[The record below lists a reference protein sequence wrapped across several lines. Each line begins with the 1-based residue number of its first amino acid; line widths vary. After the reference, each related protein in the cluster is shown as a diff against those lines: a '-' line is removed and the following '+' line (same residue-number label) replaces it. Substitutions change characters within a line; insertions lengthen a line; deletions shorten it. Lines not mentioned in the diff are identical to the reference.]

1 MPVQTTQTDDP
12 WGHPQQV
19 FNKFARIDRSLSNK
33 LRELSLHQAH
43 DTKLAEAIEAG
54 RVHVNGASAK
64 ASRSLRPGDLVLMRQ
79 SPYTRTV
86 EVLGLSSVRG
96 PAPVAQ
102 QLYSETAQSQQ
113 DRQQAAQARRF
124 GVEPALSQEQG
135 RPTKRDRRSLVEWQ
149 RWSAVLNPED

>member
-1 MPVQTTQTDDP
+1 MSRRHEELEDNPDKTGPGDQRLDK
-12 WGHPQQV
+12 WLWA
-19 FNKFARIDRSLSNK
+19 ARFYKTRSLAA
-33 LRELSLHQAH
+33 Q
-43 DTKLAEAIEAG
+43 AIEAG

-79 SPYTRTV
+79 PPYTRTV

-102 QLYSETAQSQQ
+102 QLYAETAQSLQ

-149 RWSAVLNPED
+149 RWSAVLDPED

>member
-1 MPVQTTQTDDP
+1 MSRRHEELEENPDKTGPGDQRLDK
-12 WGHPQQV
+12 WLWA
-19 FNKFARIDRSLSNK
+19 ARFYKTRSLAA
-33 LRELSLHQAH
+33 Q
-43 DTKLAEAIEAG
+43 AIEAG

-102 QLYSETAQSQQ
+102 QLYAETAQSQQ

-149 RWSAVLNPED
+149 RWSAVLDPED

>member
-1 MPVQTTQTDDP
+1 MSRRHEELEENPDKMGPGDQRLDK
-12 WGHPQQV
+12 WLWA
-19 FNKFARIDRSLSNK
+19 ARFYKTRSLAA
-33 LRELSLHQAH
+33 Q
-43 DTKLAEAIEAG
+43 AIEAG

-79 SPYTRTV
+79 PPYTRTV

-102 QLYSETAQSQQ
+102 QLYAETAQSQQ

-149 RWSAVLNPED
+149 RWSAVLDPED

>member
-1 MPVQTTQTDDP
+1 VSRRHEELEENPDKMGPGDQRLDK
-12 WGHPQQV
+12 WLWA
-19 FNKFARIDRSLSNK
+19 ARFYKTRSLAA
-33 LRELSLHQAH
+33 Q
-43 DTKLAEAIEAG
+43 AIEAG

-79 SPYTRTV
+79 PPYTRTV

-102 QLYSETAQSQQ
+102 QLYAETAQSQQ

-149 RWSAVLNPED
+149 RWSAVLDPED

>member
-1 MPVQTTQTDDP
+1 MSRRHKELEDNPDKMGPEDQRLDK
-12 WGHPQQV
+12 WLWA
-19 FNKFARIDRSLSNK
+19 ARFYKTRSLAA
-33 LRELSLHQAH
+33 Q
-43 DTKLAEAIEAG
+43 AIEAG
-54 RVHVNGASAK
+54 KVHVNGATAK
-64 ASRSLRPGDLVLMRQ
+64 ASRNLRPGDLVLMRQ
-79 SPYTRTV
+79 PPYTRTV

-102 QLYSETAQSQQ
+102 QLYAETAQSQQ

-149 RWSAVLNPED
+149 RWSAVLEPED

>member
-1 MPVQTTQTDDP
+1 MSRRHEELEENPDKTGPGDQRLDK
-12 WGHPQQV
+12 WLWA
-19 FNKFARIDRSLSNK
+19 ARFYKTRSLAA
-33 LRELSLHQAH
+33 Q
-43 DTKLAEAIEAG
+43 AIEAG

-79 SPYTRTV
+79 PPYTRTV

-102 QLYSETAQSQQ
+102 QLYAETAQSQQ

>member
-1 MPVQTTQTDDP
+1 MSRRHEELEDNPDKIGPGDQRLDK
-12 WGHPQQV
+12 WLWA
-19 FNKFARIDRSLSNK
+19 ARFYKTRSLAA
-33 LRELSLHQAH
+33 Q
-43 DTKLAEAIEAG
+43 AIEAG

-102 QLYSETAQSQQ
+102 QLYAETAQSQQ

-149 RWSAVLNPED
+149 RWSAVLDPED

>member
-1 MPVQTTQTDDP
+1 MSRRHEELEDKPDKMGPEDQRLDK
-12 WGHPQQV
+12 WLWA
-19 FNKFARIDRSLSNK
+19 ARFYKTRSLAA
-33 LRELSLHQAH
+33 Q
-43 DTKLAEAIEAG
+43 AIEAG

-79 SPYTRTV
+79 PPYPRTV

-149 RWSAVLNPED
+149 RWSAVLDPED

>member
-1 MPVQTTQTDDP
+1 MSRRHEELEENPDKTGPGDQRLDK
-12 WGHPQQV
+12 WLWA
-19 FNKFARIDRSLSNK
+19 ARFYKTRSLAA
-33 LRELSLHQAH
+33 Q
-43 DTKLAEAIEAG
+43 AIEAG

-79 SPYTRTV
+79 PPYTRTV

-102 QLYSETAQSQQ
+102 QLYAETAQSQQ

-149 RWSAVLNPED
+149 RWSAVLDPED

>member
-1 MPVQTTQTDDP
+1 VSRRHEELEDNPDKMGPGDQRLDK
-12 WGHPQQV
+12 WLWA
-19 FNKFARIDRSLSNK
+19 ARFYKTRSLAA
-33 LRELSLHQAH
+33 Q
-43 DTKLAEAIEAG
+43 AIEAG

-79 SPYTRTV
+79 PPYTRTV

-102 QLYSETAQSQQ
+102 QLYAETAQSQQ

-149 RWSAVLNPED
+149 RWSAVLDPED

>member
-1 MPVQTTQTDDP
+1 MSRRHEELEENPDKTGPGDQRLDK
-12 WGHPQQV
+12 WLWA
-19 FNKFARIDRSLSNK
+19 ARFYKTRSLAA
-33 LRELSLHQAH
+33 Q
-43 DTKLAEAIEAG
+43 AIEAG

-79 SPYTRTV
+79 PPYPRTV

-102 QLYSETAQSQQ
+102 QLYAETAQSQQ

-149 RWSAVLNPED
+149 RWSAVLDPED

>member
-1 MPVQTTQTDDP
+1 MSRRHKELEDNPDKMGPEDQRLDK
-12 WGHPQQV
+12 WLWA
-19 FNKFARIDRSLSNK
+19 ARFYKTRSLAA
-33 LRELSLHQAH
+33 Q
-43 DTKLAEAIEAG
+43 AIEAG
-54 RVHVNGASAK
+54 KVHVNGATAK
-64 ASRSLRPGDLVLMRQ
+64 ASRNLRPGDLVLMRQ
-79 SPYTRTV
+79 PPYMRTV

-102 QLYSETAQSQQ
+102 QLYAETAQSQQ

-149 RWSAVLNPED
+149 RWSAVLDPED